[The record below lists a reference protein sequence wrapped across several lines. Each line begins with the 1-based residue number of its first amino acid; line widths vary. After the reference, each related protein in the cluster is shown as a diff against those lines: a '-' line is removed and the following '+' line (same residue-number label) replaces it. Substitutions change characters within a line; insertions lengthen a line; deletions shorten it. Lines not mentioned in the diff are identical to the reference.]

1 MSVFAAKPVPSGMT
15 VIATPVQPDR
25 DSSSSSGSLLQQ
37 LSPGICLSKEK
48 IKFNPDATP
57 FVPKQRE
64 GKDHEAEDEEE
75 TSKELMAA
83 SSSTDEASSGGQP
96 GRKTPCFM
104 YWSAEC
110 PEGAL
115 IPLRQPQPPVYFE
128 PVK

>member
-1 MSVFAAKPVPSGMT
+1 MYAMAHALHKMIT
-15 VIATPVQPDR
+15 D
-25 DSSSSSGSLLQQ
+25 
-37 LSPGICLSKEK
+37 IC
-48 IKFNPDATP
+48 
-57 FVPKQRE
+57 
-64 GKDHEAEDEEE
+64 EAEDEEE